1 MIARRNAAALAFIGG
16 AALALLGGCAAQ
28 SPATYYEPVPPRYVD
43 PAAVSD
49 RWRAYFEQQNAARNA
64 VQNAVARQL
73 QPDDGPVVQA
83 PPRRGRRHEYSPP
96 SSDDDG
102 PVISDN
108 PPARTPAP
116 VPQAPVDADCP
127 PGSWWDICRWL

>member
-1 MIARRNAAALAFIGG
+1 MIANRKLAALAFVGG

-28 SPATYYEPVPPRYVD
+28 SPATYYQPVPPRYVD

-49 RWRAYFEQQNAARNA
+49 AWRAYIEQQDAARNA
-64 VQNAVARQL
+64 VENAVARQL

-83 PPRRGRRHEYSPP
+83 PPRRGRGHQYSPP

-102 PVISDN
+102 PVISQN
-108 PPARTPAP
+108 PPSPAP
-116 VPQAPVDADCP
+116 VPKSPSDPDCP